1 MKAPARRKSTA
12 PTSPARAKGQSLAN
26 HFLIAMPE
34 LDDPNFSRS
43 VTWLCEHNN
52 EGAMGIVINRPSD
65 VSTGELYQHLALQTS
80 GSDIETPVLIGGPV
94 QTDRGFVIHR
104 PGSTWI
110 STWTVSDA
118 ASITTSK
125 DVLQAMANGVGPAD
139 AFVALGYAGWGAGQ
153 LEDELLANAWLTVAA
168 DARILFEVPFDQ
180 RWNEAA
186 KLIGIDISL
195 LSDVAGH
202 G

>member
-1 MKAPARRKSTA
+1 MNHATTA
-12 PTSPARAKGQSLAN
+12 SLAN
-26 HFLIAMPE
+26 HFLIAMPS

-43 VTWLCEHNN
+43 VTWLCEHNH

-65 VSTGELYQHLALQTS
+65 VSVGELYAHLSLPVSTAATAQ
-80 GSDIETPVLIGGPV
+80 PVLVGGPV

-104 PGSTWI
+104 PGSSWI
-110 STWTVSDA
+110 STWPVSDA

-125 DVLQAMANGVGPAD
+125 DALQAMAQGVGPQD
-139 AFVALGYAGWGAGQ
+139 AFIALGYAGWGAGQ
-153 LEDELLANAWLTVAA
+153 LEQELLDNAWLTVPA
-168 DARILFEVPFDQ
+168 DPRILFEVPFDQ
-180 RWNEAA
+180 RWNAAA

-195 LSDVAGH
+195 LSGVAGH

>member
-1 MKAPARRKSTA
+1 MKKPTRRKAA
-12 PTSPARAKGQSLAN
+12 PTGQSLAN
-26 HFLIAMPE
+26 HFLIAMPA

-43 VTWLCEHNN
+43 VTWLCEHNE

-65 VSTGELYQHLALQTS
+65 IRTGELFQHLELPISA
-80 GSDIETPVLIGGPV
+80 SDVQAPVLIGGPV

-110 STWTVSDA
+110 STWPVSDA

-125 DVLQAMANGVGPAD
+125 DVLQAMAHGSGPQD

-153 LEDELLANAWLTVAA
+153 LEDELLANAWLTVPA
-168 DARILFEVPFDQ
+168 DARILFAVPIEQ

>member
-1 MKAPARRKSTA
+1 MSRATA
-12 PTSPARAKGQSLAN
+12 ASLAN
-26 HFLIAMPE
+26 HFLIAMPS

-43 VTWLCEHNN
+43 VTWLCEHNSD
-52 EGAMGIVINRPSD
+52 GAMGIVINRPSD
-65 VSTGELYQHLALQTS
+65 ISVGELYAHLSLPVSTASTGQ
-80 GSDIETPVLIGGPV
+80 PVLVGGPV

-104 PGSTWI
+104 PGSSWI
-110 STWTVSDA
+110 STWPVSAA

-125 DVLQAMANGVGPAD
+125 DALQAMAQGVGPHD

-153 LEDELLANAWLTVAA
+153 LEQELLDNAWLTVPA

-180 RWNEAA
+180 RWNAAA
-186 KLIGIDISL
+186 KLLGVDISL
-195 LSDVAGH
+195 LSGVAGH